1 MSENAN
7 KVSTR
12 AFPTNLLVA
21 IIMGELPPNA
31 ADLYLKQKKEAE
43 SLTNV
48 AATIGLETEDLQ
60 KLAAAKVKR
69 ETKAARKEQQRI
81 SAKVSR
87 MPTNN

>member
-12 AFPTNLLVA
+12 AFPTDLLVA

-43 SLTNV
+43 SLANV
-48 AATIGLETEDLQ
+48 TATLETEDLQ